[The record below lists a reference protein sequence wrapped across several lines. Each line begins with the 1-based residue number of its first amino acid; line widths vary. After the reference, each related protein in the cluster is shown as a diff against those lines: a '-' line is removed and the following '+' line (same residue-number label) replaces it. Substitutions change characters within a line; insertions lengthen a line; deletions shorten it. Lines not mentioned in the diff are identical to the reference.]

1 MIEEAFVTLLADLA
15 DVYPAYLPE
24 LASRPAIVY
33 RRIST
38 NATLD
43 HDGPV
48 DIVESRFQFTAHAE
62 THPEA
67 LDLARQVRARIH
79 GREGGVTMDG
89 ILLVRVD
96 NEIDLGYDPDSEGW
110 EFTLDALVKYKE

>member
-15 DVYPAYLPE
+15 PVYPAYLPE
-24 LASRPAIVY
+24 RADRPAIVY

-38 NATLD
+38 NRNLD

-48 DIVESRFQFTAHAE
+48 DLVAARFQFSAHAQ

-67 LDLARQVRARIH
+67 LALARSIRERIH
-79 GREGGVTMDG
+79 GRRGGVTIDG
-89 ILLVRVD
+89 IVLVSVE
-96 NEIDLGYDPDSEGW
+96 NELDLGFTPDAEGW
-110 EFTLDALVKYKE
+110 EYTLDAIIRYKE